1 MTQSEN
7 DLWLGLDLGISTVKA
22 AIFDSRGVLVAA
34 ASDEYLIMP
43 DGDIVEADPEVY
55 WAPMVR
61 VIRKALAKWGGNPSQ
76 IRALSVSSHTET
88 VIPLD
93 ADGAPVRPAMV
104 WMDNRS
110 RPQAAELEQEMGA
123 AHVFQISGQPEI
135 NPIWPLTKMRWMAQN
150 EPDLLQKT
158 AKFLLPEDYILFRLS
173 GKMVAEQTVWSSSLL
188 LDIRSKT
195 WVPEMLSFGG
205 VSAEQLP
212 ELCAPGAC
220 IGNVTGA
227 AARETGLSRDTRV
240 VAGAIDQVCAAVAA
254 ANIVPGVV
262 SESTGSVLALLATT
276 SEPILHEN
284 SRIPCHIHA
293 LPDTYCLLPWNPTGG
308 MVLKWFKDML
318 AGANADAAAG
328 RISYEQL
335 SGEAELVPPGCDGL
349 VMLPHLAG
357 ALFPEYNQIAR
368 GVFYGITLSHTRG
381 HFVRSIMEA
390 IAFLIRRDL
399 EGLSRMGAG
408 AKEIRILGG
417 CARSRIWSQIKA
429 NACQIP
435 VVIPAQEESA
445 ALGAAILA
453 AVGCGFYPDIP
464 SAVQAMTTIRET
476 IAPDSS
482 QQAVYDSA
490 YALYQKLYESVKDL
504 YADCD
509 HIKELARR

>member
-1 MTQSEN
+1 MMRRNGE
-7 DLWLGLDLGISTVKA
+7 LWLGLDLGISTVKA
-22 AIFDSRGVLVAA
+22 ALFDSRGTLVAA

-43 DGDIVEADPEVY
+43 DGDIVEVDPEVY

-61 VIRKALAKWGGNPSQ
+61 VILQALAKWGGNPSQ
-76 IRALSVSSHTET
+76 IRALAVSSHTET

-93 ADGAPVRPAMV
+93 AGGAPVRPAIV

-110 RPQAAELEQEMGA
+110 RPQAAELEREMGA

-135 NPIWPLTKMRWMAQN
+135 NPIWPLTKIRWMAQN
-150 EPDLLQKT
+150 EPDLLRKT

-188 LDIRSKT
+188 LDIRRKT
-195 WVPEMLSFGG
+195 WVPKMLSFAG
-205 VSAEQLP
+205 VSSVQLP
-212 ELCAPGAC
+212 ELCAPGTF
-220 IGNVTGA
+220 IGNVTEA
-227 AARETGLSRDTRV
+227 AARETGLSQDTWV

-276 SEPILHEN
+276 AEPVLQEN

-308 MVLKWFKDML
+308 IVLKWFRDML
-318 AGANADAAAG
+318 AGTNSDAARG
-328 RISYEQL
+328 EVGYERL
-335 SGEAELVPPGCDGL
+335 SSEAELVPPGCDGL

-368 GVFYGITLSHTRG
+368 GVFYGITLTHTRG

-399 EGLSRMGAG
+399 EGLSLMGAG
-408 AKEIRILGG
+408 ANEIRVLGG
-417 CARSRIWSQIKA
+417 GARSRIWSQIKA
-429 NACQIP
+429 NACHIP
-435 VVIPAQEESA
+435 VIIPAQEESA

-464 SAVQAMTTIRET
+464 SAVQAMTAVRET
-476 IAPDSS
+476 IAPDPA
-482 QQAVYDSA
+482 QQAVYDST

-509 HIKELARR
+509 HIKQLARQ